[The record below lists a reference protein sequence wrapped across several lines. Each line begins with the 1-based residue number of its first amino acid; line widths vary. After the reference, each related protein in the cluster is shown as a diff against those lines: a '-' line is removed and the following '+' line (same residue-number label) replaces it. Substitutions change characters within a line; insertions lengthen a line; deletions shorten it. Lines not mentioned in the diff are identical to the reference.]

1 MSTHPICR
9 LIAGVQPSLLMYLAD
24 SGIWSYPGDESIKL
38 AFADAVDDLK
48 GILDRAGAT
57 LREREVTPPVRPA
70 YPLSFTGLHDV
81 DLRSL
86 LPRVIRDLRRHLG
99 ELDALAGPA
108 GTDAAAAD
116 LVTDARQS
124 VRQHLDVLEQIEVR
138 LRAGLSGGPG
148 AGPTAT
154 AAAS

>member
-1 MSTHPICR
+1 MALNSICS
-9 LIAGVQPSLLMYLAD
+9 LVAGIQPSLLMYLAD

-48 GILDRAGAT
+48 GIV
-57 LREREVTPPVRPA
+57 EREVAVPVRAA

-86 LPRVIRDLRRHLG
+86 LPRVIGDFKRQLG
-99 ELDALAGPA
+99 NLDGLAGSA

-116 LVTDARQS
+116 LVTAAKQS
-124 VRQHLDVLEQIEVR
+124 TRQHLDVLEQLAAK
-138 LRAGLSGGPG
+138 LRAGLSGRSG
-148 AGPTAT
+148 AGPAPTS
-154 AAAS
+154 AAS